1 MIVLSVTQVA
11 TTTQLR
17 RHRVKGFLRLQA
29 HDNVNIRTHGE
40 YLTTGNAHIVPHLR
54 SAMLSVWL
62 SNLINR
68 NFEYDAIKNSYI
80 KSLVFY

>member
-17 RHRVKGFLRLQA
+17 RHKVKGSLWLQA

-40 YLTTGNAHIVPHLR
+40 YLTTGNAPIVPRLR